1 MLFYIFFFSDSKK
14 MLKLTVFLLLVQLAH
29 SITVQN
35 FTFPPLEFFQS
46 SQQAMAPKLAKL
58 EKMQVDP
65 IQSNAKTD
73 MHLIEFLFLNM
84 DFNFENSV
92 PKSDKM
98 TYKLPDIWNMK
109 NKTEIR

>member
-1 MLFYIFFFSDSKK
+1 
-14 MLKLTVFLLLVQLAH
+14 MLKLAVFLLLVQLAH
-29 SITVQN
+29 STITVQN
-35 FTFPPLEFFQS
+35 FSFPPLEFFRS

-84 DFNFENSV
+84 DFNFENFV

-109 NKTEIR
+109 NKTEIC

>member
-1 MLFYIFFFSDSKK
+1 
-14 MLKLTVFLLLVQLAH
+14 
-29 SITVQN
+29 
-35 FTFPPLEFFQS
+35 
-46 SQQAMAPKLAKL
+46 
-58 EKMQVDP
+58 
-65 IQSNAKTD
+65 